1 MKRSFQRAFFR
12 GAIASTALALGAAT
26 IGVMPP
32 AASAAEADQIVLNI
46 MDINDFHGR
55 IDANTV
61 KFAGTIEQLRAQD
74 GAGGSN
80 SLFISSGDNIGA
92 SLFASAS
99 QQDIP
104 TIDVLNA
111 LELKTSAVGNHEFDQ
126 GYADLAGRVS
136 DASDFSY
143 LGANVYEKGT
153 TTPAL
158 DEYDVFNVGDVRVA
172 VIGAITE
179 ETPAL
184 VTPTGIATL
193 DFGDPVEAVNR
204 VAAEIEAGDLADV
217 TLAAFHE
224 GAGSGAP
231 DGSTLEEEIAQAG
244 AFADIVTQTDASVD
258 AIFNGHTHKQYAW
271 EGPVAGLVGDT
282 RPVIQTGSY
291 GANIGHV
298 TLTYDTAEDDV
309 VAHTVENVA
318 RTTTD
323 DATLVSTY
331 PRVAEVQTIVDAA
344 LDEAKAIGSIP
355 VAEVAADITTAYTD
369 SNGDGVLDARDDRS
383 RESTLGNLVANAL
396 RDSVAEQPAGADIG
410 VVNPG
415 GLRSDLLYA
424 GSTGDDADVN
434 KDGVITYA
442 EANAVLPFTNNLY
455 SVSMT
460 GAQFKTVLEQQWQ
473 RTASGAIPSRNYLQL
488 GLSDNA
494 RYTFD
499 SGAPEGERIVDVIVD
514 GEPIDEDATYKIATF
529 SFLATGGDNF
539 HEFKNAQSVDTG
551 LVDREA
557 WIEYLGNETPVSPSF
572 ARRAVEVNDLPAS
585 VTRGSTLS
593 FTLSQLDLTSLGS
606 PANTTVSAFTLTSSA
621 GESTELQGEA
631 VVTNGAA
638 PVGVVIPSN
647 IAPGRYTLTGTATPS
662 GTSFSVPVEV
672 QMAQSQ
678 IVASQAPPMRVRA
691 NKTKAKIQVEV
702 TATGFTPSGKV
713 TVFFDGSAVGEASL
727 KKGSATIKLDKFKT
741 TGTKELSVVYAG
753 NDFVSSSTTT
763 LSIQVVK

>member
-1 MKRSFQRAFFR
+1 MNRPFQRTFFR
-12 GAIASTALALGAAT
+12 GAIASTTLALTAAV
-26 IGVMPP
+26 IGVVPQ
-32 AASAAEADQIVLNI
+32 AANAAEADQIVLNI

-55 IDANTV
+55 IDADTV

-74 GAGGSN
+74 GAGGAN

-99 QQDIP
+99 QQDKP

-126 GYADLAGRVS
+126 GYDDLAGRVS
-136 DASDFSY
+136 DASNFSY
-143 LGANVYEKGT
+143 L
-153 TTPAL
+153 
-158 DEYDVFNVGDVRVA
+158 
-172 VIGAITE
+172 GAITE

-184 VTPTGIATL
+184 VTPTGIASL

-204 VAAEIEAGDLADV
+204 IAAEIEAGDLADV

-244 AFADIVTQTDASVD
+244 VFADIVTDTDASVD

-271 EGPVAGLVGDT
+271 EGPVAGLTGET

-291 GANIGHV
+291 GENIGHV

-331 PRVAEVQTIVDAA
+331 PRVAEVQTIVNAA
-344 LDEAKAIGSIP
+344 LNEAEVIGGKP
-355 VAEVAADITTAYTD
+355 VAEVTADITTAYTD
-369 SNGDGVLDARDDRS
+369 SNDDGVLDTRDDRS
-383 RESTLGNLVANAL
+383 SESTLGNLVANAL

-460 GAQFKTVLEQQWQ
+460 GAQFKRILEQQWQ
-473 RTASGAIPSRNYLQL
+473 RTAGGAIPSRQYLQL

-499 SGAPEGERIVDVIVD
+499 PQAPEGEHIIDVIVD
-514 GEPIDEDATYKIATF
+514 GKPIDEDATYKIATF
-529 SFLATGGDNF
+529 SFLAAGGDNF

-557 WIEYLGNETPVSPSF
+557 WIDYLGDESPVLPSF
-572 ARRAVEVNDLPAS
+572 ARRAVAVNDLPES
-585 VTRGSTLS
+585 VSKGSTLS
-593 FTLSQLDLTSLGS
+593 FNLSQLDLTSLGS
-606 PANTTVSAFTLTSSA
+606 PANTKVSSFTLTSS
-621 GESTELQGEA
+621 GGQSTELPGEA
-631 VVTNGAA
+631 GVTNGAA
-638 PVGVVIPSN
+638 PVDVVIPSHV
-647 IAPGRYTLTGTATPS
+647 APGRYTLTGVAIPS
-662 GTSFSVPVEV
+662 GTTFSVPVEV
-672 QMAQSQ
+672 QKADSQ
-678 IVASQAPPMRVRA
+678 IAASQAPPTRVKA
-691 NKTKAKIQVEV
+691 NKTKAKIHAEV
-702 TATGFTPSGKV
+702 TATGLTPSGKV
-713 TVFFDGSAVGEASL
+713 TVYYDGKPVGEASL
-727 KKGSATIKLDKFKT
+727 KKGSAKIRLDRFRT
-741 TGTKELSVVYAG
+741 TGTKELSIVYAG
-753 NDFVSSSTTT
+753 NDDANSSTTT
-763 LSIQVVK
+763 VTIQVMP